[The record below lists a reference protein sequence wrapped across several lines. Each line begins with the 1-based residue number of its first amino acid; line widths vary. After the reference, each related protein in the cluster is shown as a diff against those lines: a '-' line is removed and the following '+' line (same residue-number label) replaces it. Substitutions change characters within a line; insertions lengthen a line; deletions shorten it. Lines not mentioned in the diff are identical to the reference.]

1 MVLETIKHVLDY
13 FLFVSGLLFWFC
25 SVLSCTVLAKCVF
38 TSFLVEGI
46 FAGGAVG
53 NDQTFPPV
61 LGQLRS
67 RLTHLI
73 CF

>member
-1 MVLETIKHVLDY
+1 MVLETIKHILDY
-13 FLFVSGLLFWFC
+13 FSFVSGLLFWFC
-25 SVLSCTVLAKCVF
+25 SVLDCTILAKCVF
-38 TSFLVEGI
+38 TSFLDEGS

-53 NDQTFPPV
+53 NDQTFSPV

-67 RLTHLI
+67 HLTNLI